1 MSLAGYRA
9 EIDQLDDQI
18 IRLLGRRF
26 AIAREVGALKAR
38 TSQPVRQQARIQQVL
53 DRCAAA
59 GASES
64 LNPAFVRN
72 LYQLIIEEM
81 CRVEDE
87 LVAANHTSGQ
97 LTPQS

>member
-26 AIAREVGALKAR
+26 AIAREVGAFKGR
-38 TSQPVRQQARIQQVL
+38 TGQPVRQHTRIREVL

-59 GASES
+59 GAAQD
-64 LNPAFVRN
+64 LDPNFVAK
-72 LYQLIIEEM
+72 LYDLIIEEM

-87 LVAANHTSGQ
+87 LVAQASDS
-97 LTPQS
+97 PISSS